1 MQFSRQPAA
10 QLSWGPSDHASDA
23 PLTRAGSVCKRKSS
37 RTRCRP
43 THGVRL
49 RRQTKLKVTA
59 NMGRLSSPG
68 QDCGRDATPCRQHA
82 KVPTREPCSSFTRL
96 GEPPREKRPAKG
108 VAPDI
113 ARWVLTR
120 SRAKGR
126 KRISVLP
133 LRDVTLSK
141 PSPHVVRCAGEAAGP
156 EVGDHRLP
164 LHLVRPVAMAVEAPV
179 QLLLQPAGQQLPVGR
194 QVGTGYLGIPA
205 GIEGTSSA
213 IRR

>member
-1 MQFSRQPAA
+1 MFADQ
-10 QLSWGPSDHASDA
+10 
-23 PLTRAGSVCKRKSS
+23 
-37 RTRCRP
+37 
-43 THGVRL
+43 
-49 RRQTKLKVTA
+49 TA

-68 QDCGRDATPCRQHA
+68 QDCGKDATPCRQCA

-96 GEPPREKRPAKG
+96 GESPWEKRPVAG

-113 ARWVLTR
+113 AQRVR
-120 SRAKGR
+120 SRTKGR

-141 PSPHVVRCAGEAAGP
+141 PSPHVVRCAGKAVGP
-156 EVGDHRLP
+156 EVGDDRLP
-164 LHLVRPVAMAVEAPV
+164 FRLVRPVAMAIEPPA
-179 QLLLQPAGQQLPVGR
+179 QLFLQPVGQQFPIGR

-205 GIEGTSSA
+205 GIEETSSA